1 MNDYN
6 EPDLSQEQM
15 VQDLTEFEFNFIDFA
30 TVVAMARGVSGTAT
44 GPRVTTSYA
53 KHTHKYLDRRITDE
67 MQGM

>member
-30 TVVAMARGVSGTAT
+30 TVVAMARSVIRDRYRAKSYNGLCKAYSQVF
-44 GPRVTTSYA
+44 GPE
-53 KHTHKYLDRRITDE
+53 DN
-67 MQGM
+67 G